1 MRETLGILFWLFA
14 ALSLEAA
21 ELRGRVIDADTE
33 QPLPARIYL
42 QSESGEWLF
51 VESAVPEGSALPYK
65 EQWVPQPDS
74 VELHTTVS
82 AHPFKIDLP
91 AGNYSLT
98 IERGKEYTPLH
109 AELTIGDKPVEQTY
123 RLNRWIDLA
132 ARGWYSGETH
142 VHRRIV
148 ELPNVMQA
156 EDLNVAF
163 PVTFWTVSGAKA
175 PDRKPSPLRRQGP
188 SPFGPREDRGTEP
201 IYFDASHVIVPRNT
215 EYEIFSLG
223 EDRHVLGAIFLL
235 NHQSKFT
242 ATAPPIASI
251 AKQAHEEGALLDL
264 DKHSWPWSM
273 MLVPVAKVDLFEL
286 SNNSVWRTNF
296 GFKRSQVPP
305 AAWMEI
311 EYESPGVFTEWG
323 WLNFGWEVYYALLNC
338 GFDLAPTAGTASGV
352 HPVPLGYSRVYVQT
366 GKQFNLS
373 DWLSGLREGRSFVT
387 TGPMLFATVNGKH
400 PGERFTSENQAEQD
414 FQLQIEALG
423 EKPISSVE
431 ILVNGQVVESI
442 VPKPDRTT
450 AGAWRASF
458 SSKVSLGDSGWIAVR
473 SVEQQPDGRKRFAH
487 TAPWYV
493 SMANRPRTPRRQ
505 QIDYF
510 IRLMHAEIAR
520 NRPVLSKEALSEF
533 EQALHI
539 YHEIRERTP

>member
-1 MRETLGILFWLFA
+1 MRVLFGLLLCVLFGP
-14 ALSLEAA
+14 LLPAA
-21 ELRGRVIDADTE
+21 EFRGRVLDAE
-33 QPLPARIYL
+33 RGEPIPARVSL
-42 QSESGEWLF
+42 QHESGEWLF
-51 VESAVPEGSALPYK
+51 VESADPEGSALPYK
-65 EQWVPQPDS
+65 EQWVPMPDS
-74 VELHTTVS
+74 VERHTTVS
-82 AHPFKIDLP
+82 AHPFKIELP

-98 IERGKEYTPLH
+98 IERGKEYIPLR
-109 AELTIGDKPVEQTY
+109 AELTIGDKPVDQTY
-123 RLNRWIDLA
+123 RLKRWINLA
-132 ARGWYSGETH
+132 ASGWYSGETH

-175 PDRKPSPLRRQGP
+175 PDREPSPLRRQGP
-188 SPFGPREDRGTEP
+188 SPFGPRVDRGTEP
-201 IYFDASHVIVPRNT
+201 IYVDASHVIVPRNT

-235 NHQSKFT
+235 NHQSVFT
-242 ATAPPIASI
+242 ATAPPIAGI

-273 MLVPVAKVDLFEL
+273 MLVPVANVDLFEL
-286 SNNSVWRTNF
+286 SNNSVWRTKF
-296 GFKRSQVPP
+296 GFNRSQVPP
-305 AAWMEI
+305 AEWMEI

-323 WLNFGWEVYYALLNC
+323 WLNFGWEVYYALVNC

-373 DWLSGLREGRSFVT
+373 DWLSGLRDGRSFVT
-387 TGPMLFATVNGKH
+387 TGPMLFATVNGQH
-400 PGERFTSENQAEQD
+400 PGERFTFEKQAEQD
-414 FQLQIEALG
+414 FEIQIEALG
-423 EKPISSVE
+423 EKPISAVE
-431 ILVNGQVVESI
+431 ILVNGQVVELI
-442 VPKPDRTT
+442 VPKSDRTT
-450 AGAWRASF
+450 SGAWRASF

-473 SVEQQPDGRKRFAH
+473 SIEKQPDGRKRFAH

-493 SMANRPRTPRRQ
+493 SMANCPRTPRRE

-510 IRLMHAEIAR
+510 IGLMHAEIER
-520 NRPVLSKEALSEF
+520 NRPVLSPDALAEF
-533 EQALHI
+533 EQALAI
-539 YHEIRERTP
+539 YERIRERTP